1 MKELFTLCSP
11 MLTWRMQKIA
21 VPAGVVVPEGV
32 TVVFGPN
39 GAGKSTL
46 GNIIAKGWNIT
57 TNRITTSLEQKP
69 SVKMI
74 EFGDIHSLAGF
85 HTEYY
90 QQRLEATMND
100 DVPSVGDLLGARMAM
115 PRWSELASRFSLE
128 HTVEKKVNY
137 LSSGE
142 LRKLL
147 LVNALLDT
155 PELLVLDNPYI
166 GLDAVSRD
174 VFNDTLREVAREGTS
189 VMLLLC
195 NPAEIPDFTDMFLPI
210 DGMALGSPIYAQA
223 GVDTVTAMRE
233 TAWSMMD
240 YAVDLSAIPLRRMEV
255 TPHDITFAL
264 RDCRVA
270 YGSTVVLDHVD
281 WTVRK
286 GECWSLSGPNG
297 SGKSL
302 LLSLIFADNPQAYS
316 NDITIFDKRRGSGES
331 IWDIKRRIGYVSPE
345 MHLYFRSGGT
355 VAEVVAQGLRDT
367 IGNFGSVS
375 VAAREEVM
383 RWLRLFHLEVVAD
396 MPYRNLSAGMQRLVL
411 IARTFI
417 KHPDLLIFD
426 EPLHGL
432 DAARKRAVR
441 AVVNEIARRDSP
453 TLVYVTHYLPEVPES
468 VTRRFTLQ
476 GR

>member
-1 MKELFTLCSP
+1 MHIFLMEEEELEE
-11 MLTWRMQKIA
+11 
-21 VPAGVVVPEGV
+21 V
-32 TVVFGPN
+32 
-39 GAGKSTL
+39 L
-46 GNIIAKGWNIT
+46 G
-57 TNRITTSLEQKP
+57 R
-69 SVKMI
+69 
-74 EFGDIHSLAGF
+74 
-85 HTEYY
+85 
-90 QQRLEATMND
+90 
-100 DVPSVGDLLGARMAM
+100 
-115 PRWSELASRFSLE
+115 
-128 HTVEKKVNY
+128 
-137 LSSGE
+137 
-142 LRKLL
+142 
-147 LVNALLDT
+147 
-155 PELLVLDNPYI
+155 
-166 GLDAVSRD
+166 
-174 VFNDTLREVAREGTS
+174 
-189 VMLLLC
+189 
-195 NPAEIPDFTDMFLPI
+195 
-210 DGMALGSPIYAQA
+210 
-223 GVDTVTAMRE
+223 
-233 TAWSMMD
+233 MMD

-375 VAAREEVM
+375 AEAREEAM
-383 RWLRLFHLEVVAD
+383 RWLRLFHLEGVAD

-468 VTRRFTLQ
+468 VTRRFALQ

>member
-1 MKELFTLCSP
+1 

-21 VPAGVVVPEGV
+21 VPAGVVIPEGV

-57 TNRITTSLEQKP
+57 TNRITTSREQKP

-100 DVPSVGDLLGARMAM
+100 DVPSVGDLLGTRMAM
-115 PRWSELASRFSLE
+115 PRWGELASRFSLE

-147 LVNALLDT
+147 LVNALLDA

-174 VFNDTLREVAREGTS
+174 
-189 VMLLLC
+189 
-195 NPAEIPDFTDMFLPI
+195 
-210 DGMALGSPIYAQA
+210 GMELGNPIYAQN
-223 GVDTVTAMRE
+223 GCDDVTAMRE

-375 VAAREEVM
+375 AEAREEAM
-383 RWLRLFHLEVVAD
+383 RWLRLFHLEGVAD

-468 VTRRFTLQ
+468 VTRRFALQ

>member
-1 MKELFTLCSP
+1 M
-11 MLTWRMQKIA
+11 WRTQK
-21 VPAGVVVPEGV
+21 VLNPAPVSIPEGV

-46 GNIIAKGWNIT
+46 GKIIEKGWNIT
-57 TNRITTSLEQKP
+57 TNRITTP
-69 SVKMI
+69 RAARPTAKMI

-100 DVPSVGDLLGARMAM
+100 DVPTVAALLGSRIATE
-115 PRWSELASRFSLE
+115 RWQELAVRFAMT
-128 HTVEKKVNY
+128 HVADKRVNY

-147 LVNALLDT
+147 LVNTLLEAPD
-155 PELLVLDNPYI
+155 LLILDNPYI
-166 GLDAVSRD
+166 GLDAESR
-174 VFNDTLREVAREGTS
+174 VTFNETLREVVDGGTA

-195 NPAEIPDFTDMFLPI
+195 NPVEIPDFTDMFLPI
-210 DGMALGSPIYAQA
+210 ADMTVGTPMYAAEGNSPA
-223 GVDTVTAMRE
+223 AMRE
-233 TAWSMMD
+233 AAWAMMD
-240 YAVDLSAIPLRRMEV
+240 YAIDLAAIPRRLNPVGE
-255 TPHDITFAL
+255 HDITFAL

-270 YGSTVVLDHVD
+270 YGTTTILEHIN
-281 WTVRK
+281 WTVHR
-286 GECWSLSGPNG
+286 GEGWALAGPNG

-302 LLSLIFADNPQAYS
+302 LLSLIYADSPQAYS
-316 NDITIFDKRRGSGES
+316 NDITIFDRRRGSGES
-331 IWDIKRRIGYVSPE
+331 IWEIKRRIGYVSPE

-355 VAEVVAQGLRDT
+355 VTQVVAQGMNDT
-367 IGNFGSVS
+367 IGNFGKPS
-375 VAAREEVM
+375 AAVVDEAM
-383 RWLRLFHLEVVAD
+383 RWIRLFHLENLAD
-396 MPYRNLSAGMQRLVL
+396 TPYRNLSAGQQRLVL

-441 AVVNEIARRDSP
+441 AVVNEIARRDAPS
-453 TLVYVTHYLPEVPES
+453 LVYVTHYLPEVPEAI
-468 VTRRFTLQ
+468 THRFTLT
-476 GR
+476 RRN

>member
-1 MKELFTLCSP
+1 M
-11 MLTWRMQKIA
+11 
-21 VPAGVVVPEGV
+21 
-32 TVVFGPN
+32 
-39 GAGKSTL
+39 
-46 GNIIAKGWNIT
+46 
-57 TNRITTSLEQKP
+57 
-69 SVKMI
+69 
-74 EFGDIHSLAGF
+74 
-85 HTEYY
+85 
-90 QQRLEATMND
+90 
-100 DVPSVGDLLGARMAM
+100 
-115 PRWSELASRFSLE
+115 
-128 HTVEKKVNY
+128 
-137 LSSGE
+137 
-142 LRKLL
+142 

-281 WTVRK
+281 WTVRR

-316 NDITIFDKRRGSGES
+316 NDITIFDKRRGSGEYM
-331 IWDIKRRIGYVSPE
+331 G
-345 MHLYFRSGGT
+345 H
-355 VAEVVAQGLRDT
+355 
-367 IGNFGSVS
+367 
-375 VAAREEVM
+375 
-383 RWLRLFHLEVVAD
+383 
-396 MPYRNLSAGMQRLVL
+396 
-411 IARTFI
+411 
-417 KHPDLLIFD
+417 
-426 EPLHGL
+426 
-432 DAARKRAVR
+432 
-441 AVVNEIARRDSP
+441 
-453 TLVYVTHYLPEVPES
+453 
-468 VTRRFTLQ
+468 
-476 GR
+476 